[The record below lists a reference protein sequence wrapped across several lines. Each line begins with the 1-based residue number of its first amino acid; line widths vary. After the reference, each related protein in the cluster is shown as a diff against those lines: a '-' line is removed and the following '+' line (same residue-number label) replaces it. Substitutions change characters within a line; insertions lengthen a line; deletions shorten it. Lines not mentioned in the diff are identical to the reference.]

1 MNMGFAARE
10 LAGIEERL
18 QPGRVRE
25 QTLLRLSE
33 LFEAGGVGDPGP
45 DGFLDGRA
53 LAVSASGALDAVGRR
68 LAEWRMPWL
77 GKAFDRSAA
86 RGVNVFARGARPWMR
101 TLWPSYLPE
110 RELADRIEAF
120 PFQTWVGPS
129 VAGSGVTVLKIDYG
143 REPTNPNLV
152 RRVLD
157 ELVQLEDG
165 VYLGKALIRIKSS
178 YREVGFFRL
187 LALPGPPSPSRA
199 ASAVR
204 PSPSRAASA
213 VRPSPSRGAG
223 G

>member
-1 MNMGFAARE
+1 
-10 LAGIEERL
+10 
-18 QPGRVRE
+18 
-25 QTLLRLSE
+25 
-33 LFEAGGVGDPGP
+33 
-45 DGFLDGRA
+45 
-53 LAVSASGALDAVGRR
+53 
-68 LAEWRMPWL
+68 
-77 GKAFDRSAA
+77 
-86 RGVNVFARGARPWMR
+86 MR

-204 PSPSRAASA
+204 PSPSRASSA
-213 VRPSPSRGAG
+213 VRPSPSRAAG